1 MLVKQMLPRAHE
13 RLAVI
18 EAEAPVREAA
28 YLMSKPHTDLVVV
41 CSRGDMVGVVTKT
54 DIVNQISRCTGF
66 GCTTRVESVMTRDVT
81 YCRANELLRDVWS
94 VMKERGLQRIPV
106 LDGARRPIGVIYARD
121 ALQNLLG
128 EAENEDELLRDY
140 IAGVGYW

>member
-1 MLVKQMLPRAHE
+1 MLVKQMLPRVRE
-13 RLAVI
+13 RFAVI

-41 CSRGDMVGVVTKT
+41 CSHGDMVGVVTKT
-54 DIVNQISRCTGF
+54 DIVRQISRCTGF

-94 VMKERGLQRIPV
+94 VMKERGLPRLIHLP
-106 LDGARRPIGVIYARD
+106 GAP
-121 ALQNLLG
+121 
-128 EAENEDELLRDY
+128 
-140 IAGVGYW
+140 

>member
-41 CSRGDMVGVVTKT
+41 CSQGDMAGVVTK
-54 DIVNQISRCTGF
+54 
-66 GCTTRVESVMTRDVT
+66 
-81 YCRANELLRDVWS
+81 
-94 VMKERGLQRIPV
+94 
-106 LDGARRPIGVIYARD
+106 
-121 ALQNLLG
+121 
-128 EAENEDELLRDY
+128 
-140 IAGVGYW
+140 IAWR